1 MTLYARHFVIKVHF
15 NSLMNFVVLIIK
27 TKNHR
32 KVRFEGA
39 N

>member
-1 MTLYARHFVIKVHF
+1 MTLYARHFVIQVNFK
-15 NSLMNFVVLIIK
+15 SLMNFVVLIIK

-32 KVRFEGA
+32 KVSFEGV

>member
-1 MTLYARHFVIKVHF
+1 MTLYARHFVIQVHF
-15 NSLMNFVVLIIK
+15 KSLMNFVVLIIK

-32 KVRFEGA
+32 QVSFEGV